1 MFLHLNSYLVIAFN
15 FRTSFSNL
23 QHECCLFPHPGPK
36 KCWENPNFLPRFQ
49 PCQSIGGMSSFK
61 APFKASKLSVAVTT
75 GLQLRILFQA
85 QGQSDS
91 QSFDFGVFLCASK
104 KELIELKK
112 KCEDHSF
119 YIKGLKKNKKQ
130 IWAKV
135 QKKKKSSPKKN
146 WAKGNPAIPHI
157 TTRVSPRVFLTL
169 WCRRVVGPCR
179 DVQTSAT
186 HPSWSLGLSH
196 QSGY

>member
-1 MFLHLNSYLVIAFN
+1 MMFLHLNSYLVIAFN

-119 YIKGLKKNKKQ
+119 YIKGLKKTKNNKQ
-130 IWAKV
+130 TSIKV
-135 QKKKKSSPKKN
+135 QKKKKSSPKKTG
-146 WAKGNPAIPHI
+146 KGGNPAISHI
-157 TTRVSPRVFLTL
+157 TVSGVPPRVFLTL
-169 WCRRVVGPCR
+169 
-179 DVQTSAT
+179 
-186 HPSWSLGLSH
+186 
-196 QSGY
+196 